1 MTYNIKR
8 TNGTT
13 FSVQPGTVDGPA
25 NTTGGFIPA
34 TDLNIYGQGTLN
46 WGIGVD
52 QNQVHLL
59 ENFSCPS
66 VATTIVSGQQQYRPM
81 TATEVGVTGSGVN
94 QPIIGQEWFNT
105 TNGKLYICYDIGTG
119 TSATALWKT
128 AGADPDLF
136 VPITGGVFTGNVEI
150 VKDSPSLY
158 LTTTNDDGGN
168 ASVEFRDNAL
178 KGILSLE
185 QTTYPIGALD
195 YPYDLGVPQTV
206 EKPVDF
212 LAIRKHVG
220 AIIVNS
226 MVMRDDYIE
235 FSGGTLGIAGADAGK
250 VRTPATVD
258 ADNSLVVATKG
269 WIEESFLSSKVSD
282 ISAGNLRI
290 EKENPQLVLEATNT
304 SAVAGLYFDHDNA
317 NSGSILS
324 YILGGQSYVDIRKN
338 TGSTTNNRIRLFN
351 TYTEFL
357 QKPRAPATT
366 GGPGFGDTDTTLATK
381 SYVDAVTTTL
391 TSDYLLKAGDS
402 ATGIHRFGPAFN
414 DTVITNAILVST
426 IASGNR
432 TTIAGSNILSELG
445 TANVNVS
452 PGDISVNAS
461 ATDSTDITGNIVK
474 SINGIHSAQLDAQ
487 GLTFITSTNTNKFT
501 QIVDGG
507 ASFQES
513 VTVRTAID
521 GDNILVQNGNTDK
534 INISPNV
541 INLYSA
547 TQTQSFNFAMAPGS
561 GNNGN
566 ISWFEQA
573 GDPGSS
579 VPAFSNQRASINY
592 EQTTSGSQ
600 IDRFQIAKRDTSGNV
615 STAIALDDDVI
626 NVVGDG
632 STNNHQGMRM
642 FGAASLGGTLAY
654 AFFEGEPYSTF
665 GPVDPV
671 FAQRG
676 GVFYNTQTNE
686 IRLVTESGSAGDLST
701 STRTQVNLTRDN
713 GVQSN
718 KRFDFTANIW
728 TQQAEPTINNG
739 GSDRSQRGVDAGS
752 GLIAEARL
760 GDIWMTTG
768 SPPVGFVASSAYI
781 ACADLTWKRIAI

>member
-25 NTTGGFIPA
+25 NTTGGFVPA
-34 TDLNIYGQGTLN
+34 TDLDIYGQGTLN

-59 ENFSCPS
+59 ENFACPS
-66 VATTIVSGQQQYRPM
+66 VATTIVGGQQQYRPM

-105 TNGKLYICYDIGTG
+105 SNGKLYVCYDIGTG
-119 TSATALWKT
+119 TAATALWKT

-158 LTTTNDDGGN
+158 LTATNDTGGD
-168 ASVEFRDNAL
+168 ASVEFRDSGL
-178 KGILSLE
+178 KGILALE

-195 YPYDLGVPQTV
+195 YPYDPGVARTV
-206 EKPVDF
+206 DTPVDF

-220 AIIVNS
+220 AGIIVNS

-258 ADNSLVVATKG
+258 ADNSQVVATKG

-282 ISAGNLRI
+282 VALGNIRI
-290 EKENPQLVLEATNT
+290 EKANPQLVIEALGSTT
-304 SAVAGLYFDHDNA
+304 GGLYFDHDNA
-317 NSGSILS
+317 NSGSVLS
-324 YILGGQSYVDIRKN
+324 YISGGTSYFDVRKN
-338 TGSTTNNRIRLFN
+338 TGATTTNRIRLHD

-357 QKPRAPATT
+357 QKPRATATT
-366 GGPGFGDTDTTLATK
+366 GGPGFGDTDTTLTTK
-381 SYVDAVTTTL
+381 GYVDAVTTNVTDNYVLNTGDTL
-391 TSDYLLKAGDS
+391 AGNY
-402 ATGIHRFGPAFN
+402 RFGVAFN
-414 DTVITNAILVST
+414 DTVINSATLVST

-445 TANVNVS
+445 AASVQIV
-452 PGDISVNAS
+452 PGVLTVTSS
-461 ATDSTDITGNIVK
+461 ATNNTEITGNVIRLT
-474 SINGIHSAQLDAQ
+474 NGDNDAQLDAQ
-487 GLTFITSTNTNKFT
+487 GITFNTGTTPTRQT
-501 QIVDGG
+501 QIVDGS

-513 VTVRTAID
+513 TNIRTAID
-521 GDNILVQNGNTDK
+521 GDNILVENGSTNK
-534 INISPNV
+534 VNISPNV
-541 INLYSA
+541 LNMYSA
-547 TQTQSFNFAMAPGS
+547 TAAQSFNFAMGAGS
-561 GNNGN
+561 GRNGN
-566 ISWFEQA
+566 ISWFEQT

-579 VPAFSNQRASINY
+579 VPSFTNQRASIDY
-592 EQTTSGSQ
+592 EQTTTGSQ

-615 STAIALDDDVI
+615 STAIALEDEVVNI
-626 NVVGDG
+626 VGDG
-632 STNNHQGMRM
+632 STNNHQGVRM
-642 FGAASLGGTLAY
+642 WGEASIGGTLGY
-654 AFFEGEPYSTF
+654 AFFEGDPYSTF
-665 GPVDPV
+665 GPPATT
-671 FAQRG
+671 FTQRG
-676 GVFYNTQTNE
+676 GVFYNTDTNE
-686 IRLVTESGSAGDLST
+686 IRLITESGSLGDLST
-701 STRTQVNLTRDN
+701 STRTQVNLTRSN

-728 TQQAEPTINNG
+728 TQAAEPNINNG
-739 GSDRSQRGVDAGS
+739 GSDRSQRGVSAGT
-752 GLIAEARL
+752 GIIAEARL

-768 SPPVGFVASSAYI
+768 SPPAGFVASSAYI